1 VEVFDTGTGMTEEVK
16 RRIFDPFFTTK
27 GAQGTGLGL
36 SVSYLLIK
44 SHNGDIEVQSNP
56 GSGTTFALK
65 LPSEPGAT
73 APPASGPLASA
84 LRPSALPSRPGLPP
98 E

>member
-1 VEVFDTGTGMTEEVK
+1 MTEAVK

-36 SVSYLLIK
+36 SVSYMLIK
-44 SHNGDIEVQSNP
+44 SHRGDIEVQSNP
-56 GSGTTFALK
+56 GGGTTFTLK
-65 LPSEPGAT
+65 LPGEPGAT
-73 APPASGPLASA
+73 APPCVRASGEGPASPRSPLTIR
-84 LRPSALPSRPGLPP
+84 LTP